1 MNLKNQTGVGK
12 PKCNNEEDEHKL
24 IVSDMGQFYKYTD
37 CCGTIHIQSFP
48 FRKEQIEK
56 IEKEAKKILDV
67 FVEDVTD
74 EINKRVLER
83 IINSKN
89 K

>member
-1 MNLKNQTGVGK
+1 
-12 PKCNNEEDEHKL
+12 
-24 IVSDMGQFYKYTD
+24 MGRGYKYTD

-48 FRKEQIEK
+48 FSKKQIEK
-56 IEKEAKKILDV
+56 IEKEAKKILGDC
-67 FVEDVTD
+67 VEDITD
-74 EINKRVLER
+74 EINKRILER

>member
-1 MNLKNQTGVGK
+1 
-12 PKCNNEEDEHKL
+12 
-24 IVSDMGQFYKYTD
+24 MGQCYKYTD

-48 FRKEQIEK
+48 FSKEQIKK
-56 IEKEAKKILDV
+56 IENEARNALDVCIEDITNEVNKKI
-67 FVEDVTD
+67 
-74 EINKRVLER
+74 LER